1 MDSGYKKDLNIQITY
16 LIYHLFIYIFY
27 IFSIKLEKW
36 NPLPNRVH
44 FELAYS
50 TIFYLYIR

>member
-27 IFSIKLEKW
+27 LIFFLS
-36 NPLPNRVH
+36 N
-44 FELAYS
+44 
-50 TIFYLYIR
+50 